1 MCGVIPI
8 NGYGCTG
15 AGRHVRRDS
24 RHFTEV
30 SSFKFRTPECLGNWK
45 LEAAFG
51 LETRNWKLETKFM
64 PHTLRDLAEFTTAR
78 LIGDGNI
85 QVTKVASIAQARPGD
100 LVFVQDERD
109 LPEALDCSATAVIAG
124 EFAAASPATKPLLIA
139 ENPRLTFCRA
149 GALLHPP
156 KTYPAGAHPTA
167 VVHPSAVIAPSAAI
181 DAHAV
186 IGANVSI
193 GERVHIGANC
203 SISDGVGIGD
213 DCDLFPCVV
222 IYSGTIL
229 GRRVVVHAGTVLGSD
244 GFGFVRD
251 EAYGRYQKFP
261 QIGQL
266 VIGDY
271 VEIGANCTIDRGA
284 LEKTVIGSGTKLDN
298 LVHIGHND
306 IVGSNV
312 VIAAQTGI
320 SGSSEV
326 GDDCVIGGQVGIGDH
341 AKVEA
346 GTMLGGQAGIL
357 PHKVFRGSGKLF
369 WGTPARP
376 LAQYLKELAAVT
388 RLAKNEKSQAVK
400 IKSSAESSEL
410 EAKS

>member
-1 MCGVIPI
+1 MH
-8 NGYGCTG
+8 N
-15 AGRHVRRDS
+15 
-24 RHFTEV
+24 
-30 SSFKFRTPECLGNWK
+30 LQQ
-45 LEAAFG
+45 
-51 LETRNWKLETKFM
+51 
-64 PHTLRDLAEFTTAR
+64 LAEFTAAR

-85 QVTKVASIAQARPGD
+85 EVTKVASIAQAQPGD
-100 LVFVQDERD
+100 LVFVQDEKD
-109 LPEALDCSATAVIAG
+109 LPQALASRATAVIAG
-124 EFAAASPATKPLLIA
+124 EFASASAGAKPLLIVD
-139 ENPRLTFCRA
+139 NPRLAFCRA

-156 KTYPAGAHPTA
+156 KTHPPGVHPTA
-167 VVHPSAVIAPSAAI
+167 VVHPSAVLAASAAV

-186 IGANVSI
+186 IEAGSVIGERSHIGSGCSI
-193 GERVHIGANC
+193 GE
-203 SISDGVGIGD
+203 GVVIGD

-222 IYSGTIL
+222 IYPGTTV
-229 GRRVVVHAGTVLGSD
+229 GRRVTVHAGAVLGSD

-251 EAYGRYQKFP
+251 EEYGRYQKFP
-261 QIGQL
+261 QIGEL

-271 VEIGANCTIDRGA
+271 VEIGANCAIDRGA
-284 LEKTVIGSGTKLDN
+284 LDKTIIGPGTKLDN

-357 PHKVFRGSGKLF
+357 PHKVLRGTGKLY

-376 LAQYLKELAAVT
+376 VREFLKQLAAVA
-388 RLAKNEKSQAVK
+388 RLGRKNGPDV
-400 IKSSAESSEL
+400 
-410 EAKS
+410 